1 MVIYVHSYNISPLN
15 DADKIAMRGYNSF
28 IQHFFSQEFA
38 RIALRLFFSISGYLF
53 FLNFKGT
60 IEDYISKLKKRA
72 KLLLVPFVFWSAM
85 WILIYFCLQSFSS
98 TRSLFEGTLIKELHF
113 TGFLGTLFL
122 HPIPFQLWS
131 IRDLILLAVLSPIL
145 YFLIKHL
152 KYVVIIIFLVAWYL
166 QVDFYI
172 LSNESVLFFTIGGTL
187 SILKSQILTVVWTK
201 KQSIFIVI
209 WIAICLSGTILDHLN
224 SKNIFIADL
233 LHKTGILFG
242 IVSIWILYDI
252 LPKYKNIEESKFFD
266 IFTFSFFIFAFHIP
280 MLTFV
285 RKILFKFGNTE
296 FISFTIY
303 IFAPLIVISASLLT
317 GFFLKKT
324 IPNFYKII
332 SGGR

>member
-1 MVIYVHSYNISPLN
+1 
-15 DADKIAMRGYNSF
+15 
-28 IQHFFSQEFA
+28 
-38 RIALRLFFSISGYLF
+38 
-53 FLNFKGT
+53 
-60 IEDYISKLKKRA
+60 
-72 KLLLVPFVFWSAM
+72 
-85 WILIYFCLQSFSS
+85 
-98 TRSLFEGTLIKELHF
+98 
-113 TGFLGTLFL
+113 
-122 HPIPFQLWS
+122 
-131 IRDLILLAVLSPIL
+131 VLSPIL